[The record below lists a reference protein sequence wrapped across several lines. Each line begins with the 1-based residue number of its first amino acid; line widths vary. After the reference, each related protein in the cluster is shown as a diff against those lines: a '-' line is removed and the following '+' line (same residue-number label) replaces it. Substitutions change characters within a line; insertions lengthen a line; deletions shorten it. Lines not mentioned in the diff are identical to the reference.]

1 MLDQAKPN
9 IIIILGEYYQAY
21 KNNHSGDYL
30 CVFAQDEAKVHH
42 NLESIFEV
50 TLDDKIEYN
59 HIDGKKILLYKI
71 PCTDDFSI
79 KLWREYS
86 VTYVSSVE
94 AAVNANKVVM
104 NDYMAK
110 IQQENQQTEAT
121 SEELQISTDKE
132 EILAETDFSE
142 NFA

>member
-9 IIIILGEYYQAY
+9 IIIILGEYYQAHQDS
-21 KNNHSGDYL
+21 HSGDYL
-30 CVFAQDEAKVHH
+30 CVFEQDEAKVHH

-50 TLDDKIEYN
+50 TLNDKIEYN

-71 PCTDDFSI
+71 PSTDDFSI

-104 NDYMAK
+104 NS
-110 IQQENQQTEAT
+110 N
-121 SEELQISTDKE
+121 KE
-132 EILAETDFSE
+132 EIVAKADFLE